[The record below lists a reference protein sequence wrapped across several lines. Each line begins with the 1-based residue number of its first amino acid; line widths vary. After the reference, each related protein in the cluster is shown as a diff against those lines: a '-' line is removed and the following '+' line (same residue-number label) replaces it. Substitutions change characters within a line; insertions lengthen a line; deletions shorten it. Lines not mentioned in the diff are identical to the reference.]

1 MVPTILIN
9 DYQFVMKSVEVLK
22 AKLQDWKS
30 KGVDVLHLITADNL
44 YLYFDVQADNLDST
58 VGLGLFFNLN
68 ESYDFESCTYTAIRE
83 VWLDG
88 DELLFNLEDIRQT
101 MDGDYEDPTISREL
115 KYYRNQTIQ
124 DFQNRY
130 DDKEI
135 EMRIDAIIEYIDT
148 YPIKCQLIA
157 NTRGDLI
164 DENDLKSFE

>member
-1 MVPTILIN
+1 MVSTILIN

-44 YLYFDVQADNLDST
+44 YLYFDVQADIVDSAI
-58 VGLGLFFNLN
+58 GLGLFFNWN
-68 ESYDFESCTYTAIRE
+68 ESYDGESCTYTAIRR

-88 DELLFNLEDIRQT
+88 DELLFNLEDIPQT
-101 MDGDYEDPTISREL
+101 MDVDYEELTIYHGL
-115 KYYRNQTIQ
+115 TIQ

-148 YPIKCQLIA
+148 YPIKYQLIA
-157 NTRGDLI
+157 NSRGDLI

>member
-1 MVPTILIN
+1 M
-9 DYQFVMKSVEVLK
+9 
-22 AKLQDWKS
+22 
-30 KGVDVLHLITADNL
+30 
-44 YLYFDVQADNLDST
+44 YFDVQADNLDST

-68 ESYDFESCTYTAIRE
+68 ESYDFESCTYTAIRK

-101 MDGDYEDPTISREL
+101 MDGDYEDPIISREL
-115 KYYRNQTIQ
+115 KYYLNQTIQ

-148 YPIKCQLIA
+148 YPIKYQLIA
-157 NTRGDLI
+157 NSRGDLI
-164 DENDLKSFE
+164 VNN

>member
-1 MVPTILIN
+1 MVSTILIN

-22 AKLQDWKS
+22 AKLQAWKS
-30 KGVDVLHLITADNL
+30 KGVDVLHLITTDNL

-68 ESYDFESCTYTAIRE
+68 ESYDFESCTYTAIRK

-101 MDGDYEDPTISREL
+101 MDGDYEEL
-115 KYYRNQTIQ
+115 KCYLDQTIQ

-148 YPIKCQLIA
+148 YPIKYQLIA
-157 NTRGDLI
+157 NSRGDLI
-164 DENDLKSFE
+164 VNN

>member
-1 MVPTILIN
+1 MVSTILIN

-58 VGLGLFFNLN
+58 VELGLFFNLN
-68 ESYDFESCTYTAIRE
+68 ESYDSESCTYTAIRE

-101 MDGDYEDPTISREL
+101 MDGDYEEL
-115 KYYRNQTIQ
+115 KCYLDQTIQ

-148 YPIKCQLIA
+148 YPIKYQLIA
-157 NTRGDLI
+157 NSRGDLI
-164 DENDLKSFE
+164 VNN

>member
-1 MVPTILIN
+1 
-9 DYQFVMKSVEVLK
+9 MK
-22 AKLQDWKS
+22 Q
-30 KGVDVLHLITADNL
+30 G
-44 YLYFDVQADNLDST
+44 
-58 VGLGLFFNLN
+58 G
-68 ESYDFESCTYTAIRE
+68 
-83 VWLDG
+83 WLDG
-88 DELLFNLEDIRQT
+88 DELLFKLEDIRQT
-101 MDGDYEDPTISREL
+101 MDGKYEDPTISREL

-164 DENDLKSFE
+164 VDN

>member
-1 MVPTILIN
+1 MVSTILIN

-30 KGVDVLHLITADNL
+30 KGVDVLHLITTDNL
-44 YLYFDVQADNLDST
+44 DLYFDVQADNLDST

-68 ESYDFESCTYTAIRE
+68 ESYDFESCTYTAIRK

-101 MDGDYEDPTISREL
+101 MDGDYEEL
-115 KYYRNQTIQ
+115 KCYLDQTIQ

-148 YPIKCQLIA
+148 YPIKYQLIS

>member
-1 MVPTILIN
+1 MVSTILIN

-30 KGVDVLHLITADNL
+30 KGVDVLHLITTDNL
-44 YLYFDVQADNLDST
+44 DLYFDVQADNLDST

-68 ESYDFESCTYTAIRE
+68 ESYDFESCTYTAIRK

-101 MDGDYEDPTISREL
+101 MDGDYEEL
-115 KYYRNQTIQ
+115 KSYLDQTIQ

-135 EMRIDAIIEYIDT
+135 EMRIDAIIEYINA
-148 YPIKCQLIA
+148 YPIKYQLIA
-157 NTRGDLI
+157 NSRGDLI
-164 DENDLKSFE
+164 VNN

>member
-1 MVPTILIN
+1 MVSTILIN

-30 KGVDVLHLITADNL
+30 KGVDVLHLITTDNL

-68 ESYDFESCTYTAIRE
+68 ESYDFESCTYTAIRK

-101 MDGDYEDPTISREL
+101 MDGDYEEL
-115 KYYRNQTIQ
+115 KHYLDQTIQ

-148 YPIKCQLIA
+148 YPIKYQLIA
-157 NTRGDLI
+157 NSRGDLI
-164 DENDLKSFE
+164 VNN

>member
-1 MVPTILIN
+1 
-9 DYQFVMKSVEVLK
+9 MKSVEVLK

-30 KGVDVLHLITADNL
+30 KGVDVLHLITTDNL
-44 YLYFDVQADNLDST
+44 DLYFDVQADNLDST

-68 ESYDFESCTYTAIRE
+68 ESYDFESCTYTAIRQ

-101 MDGDYEDPTISREL
+101 MDGDYEEL
-115 KYYRNQTIQ
+115 KYYLDQTIQ

-148 YPIKCQLIA
+148 YPIKYQLIA
-157 NTRGDLI
+157 NSRGDLI
-164 DENDLKSFE
+164 VNN

>member
-1 MVPTILIN
+1 MVSTILIN

-30 KGVDVLHLITADNL
+30 KGVDVLHLITTDNL
-44 YLYFDVQADNLDST
+44 DLYFDVQADNLDST

-68 ESYDFESCTYTAIRE
+68 ESYDFESCTYTAIRK

-101 MDGDYEDPTISREL
+101 MDGDYEEL
-115 KYYRNQTIQ
+115 KCYLDQTIQ

-148 YPIKCQLIA
+148 YPIKYQLIA
-157 NTRGDLI
+157 NSRGDLI
-164 DENDLKSFE
+164 VNN

>member
-1 MVPTILIN
+1 MVSTILIN

-30 KGVDVLHLITADNL
+30 KGVDVLHLITTDNL
-44 YLYFDVQADNLDST
+44 DLYFDVQADNLDST

-68 ESYDFESCTYTAIRE
+68 ESYDFESCTYTAIRK

-101 MDGDYEDPTISREL
+101 MDGDYEEL
-115 KYYRNQTIQ
+115 KSYLDQTIQ

-148 YPIKCQLIA
+148 YPIKYQLIA
-157 NTRGDLI
+157 NSRGDLI
-164 DENDLKSFE
+164 VNN

>member
-1 MVPTILIN
+1 
-9 DYQFVMKSVEVLK
+9 MKSVEVLK

-30 KGVDVLHLITADNL
+30 KGVDVLHLITTDNL
-44 YLYFDVQADNLDST
+44 DLYFDVQADNLDST

-68 ESYDFESCTYTAIRE
+68 ESYDFESCTYTAIRK

-101 MDGDYEDPTISREL
+101 MDGDYEEL
-115 KYYRNQTIQ
+115 KCYLNQTIQ

-148 YPIKCQLIA
+148 YPIKYQLIA
-157 NTRGDLI
+157 NSRGDLI
-164 DENDLKSFE
+164 VNN

>member
-1 MVPTILIN
+1 MISTILIN

-30 KGVDVLHLITADNL
+30 KGVDVLHLITTDNL
-44 YLYFDVQADNLDST
+44 DLYFDVQADNLDST

-68 ESYDFESCTYTAIRE
+68 ESYDFESCTYTAIRK

-101 MDGDYEDPTISREL
+101 MDGDYEEL
-115 KYYRNQTIQ
+115 KCYLDQTIQ

-148 YPIKCQLIA
+148 YPIKYQLIA
-157 NTRGDLI
+157 NSRGDLI
-164 DENDLKSFE
+164 VNN

>member
-1 MVPTILIN
+1 MISTILIN

-30 KGVDVLHLITADNL
+30 KGVDVLHLITTDNL
-44 YLYFDVQADNLDST
+44 DLYFDVQADNLDST

-68 ESYDFESCTYTAIRE
+68 ESYDFESCTYTAIRK

-101 MDGDYEDPTISREL
+101 MDGDYEEL
-115 KYYRNQTIQ
+115 KSYLDQTIQ

-135 EMRIDAIIEYIDT
+135 EMMIDAIIEYIDT
-148 YPIKCQLIA
+148 YPIKYQLIA
-157 NTRGDLI
+157 NSRGDLI
-164 DENDLKSFE
+164 VNN

>member
-1 MVPTILIN
+1 
-9 DYQFVMKSVEVLK
+9 MKSVEVLK

-30 KGVDVLHLITADNL
+30 KGVDVLHLITTDNL
-44 YLYFDVQADNLDST
+44 DLYFDVQADNLDST

-68 ESYDFESCTYTAIRE
+68 ESYDFESCTYTAIRK

-101 MDGDYEDPTISREL
+101 MDGDYEEL
-115 KYYRNQTIQ
+115 KYYLDQTIQ

-135 EMRIDAIIEYIDT
+135 ER
-148 YPIKCQLIA
+148 L
-157 NTRGDLI
+157 
-164 DENDLKSFE
+164 

>member
-1 MVPTILIN
+1 
-9 DYQFVMKSVEVLK
+9 MKSVEVLK

-30 KGVDVLHLITADNL
+30 KGVDVLHLITTDNL

-101 MDGDYEDPTISREL
+101 IDGGYEEL
-115 KYYRNQTIQ
+115 KSYLGQTIQ
-124 DFQNRY
+124 DFQDRF

-135 EMRIDAIIEYIDT
+135 QMRIDAIIEYIDT
-148 YPIKCQLIA
+148 YPIEYQQVA
-157 NTRGDLI
+157 NCYSGD
-164 DENDLKSFE
+164 NCK

>member
-1 MVPTILIN
+1 
-9 DYQFVMKSVEVLK
+9 MKSVEVLK

-30 KGVDVLHLITADNL
+30 KGVDVLHLITTDNL
-44 YLYFDVQADNLDST
+44 DLYFDVQADNLDST

-68 ESYDFESCTYTAIRE
+68 ESYDFESCTYTAIRK

-101 MDGDYEDPTISREL
+101 MDGDYEEL
-115 KYYRNQTIQ
+115 KCYLDQTIQ

-148 YPIKCQLIA
+148 YPIKYQLIA
-157 NTRGDLI
+157 NSRGDLI
-164 DENDLKSFE
+164 VNN

>member
-1 MVPTILIN
+1 MVSTILIN

-22 AKLQDWKS
+22 AKLQDWNS
-30 KGVDVLHLITADNL
+30 KGVDVLHLITTDNL
-44 YLYFDVQADNLDST
+44 DLYFDVQADNLDST

-68 ESYDFESCTYTAIRE
+68 ESYDFESCTYTAIRK

-101 MDGDYEDPTISREL
+101 MDGDYEEL
-115 KYYRNQTIQ
+115 KSYLDQTIQ

-135 EMRIDAIIEYIDT
+135 EMRIDAIIEYINA
-148 YPIKCQLIA
+148 YPIKYQLIA
-157 NTRGDLI
+157 NSRGDLI
-164 DENDLKSFE
+164 VNN

>member
-1 MVPTILIN
+1 MVSTILIN
-9 DYQFVMKSVEVLK
+9 DYQSVMKSVEVLK

-30 KGVDVLHLITADNL
+30 KGVDVLHLITTDNL
-44 YLYFDVQADNLDST
+44 DLYFDVQADNLDST

-68 ESYDFESCTYTAIRE
+68 ESYDFESCTYTAIRK

-101 MDGDYEDPTISREL
+101 MDGDYEEL
-115 KYYRNQTIQ
+115 KYYLDQTIQ

-148 YPIKCQLIA
+148 YPIKYQLIA
-157 NTRGDLI
+157 NSRGDLI
-164 DENDLKSFE
+164 VNN

>member
-1 MVPTILIN
+1 
-9 DYQFVMKSVEVLK
+9 MKSVEVLK

-30 KGVDVLHLITADNL
+30 KGVDVLHLITTDNL
-44 YLYFDVQADNLDST
+44 DLYFDVQADNLDST

-68 ESYDFESCTYTAIRE
+68 ESYDFESCTYTAIRK

-101 MDGDYEDPTISREL
+101 MDGDYEEL
-115 KYYRNQTIQ
+115 KHYLDQTIQ

-148 YPIKCQLIA
+148 YPIKYQLIA
-157 NTRGDLI
+157 NSRGDLI
-164 DENDLKSFE
+164 VNN

>member
-1 MVPTILIN
+1 MISTILIN

-22 AKLQDWKS
+22 AKLQDCKS
-30 KGVDVLHLITADNL
+30 KGVDVLHLITTDNL

-68 ESYDFESCTYTAIRE
+68 ESYDFESCTYTAIRK

-101 MDGDYEDPTISREL
+101 MDGDYEEL
-115 KYYRNQTIQ
+115 KSYLDQTIQ

-148 YPIKCQLIA
+148 YPIKYQLIA
-157 NTRGDLI
+157 NSRGDLI
-164 DENDLKSFE
+164 VNN

>member
-1 MVPTILIN
+1 
-9 DYQFVMKSVEVLK
+9 MKSVEVLK

-30 KGVDVLHLITADNL
+30 KGVDVLHLITTDNL
-44 YLYFDVQADNLDST
+44 DLYFDVQADNLDST

-68 ESYDFESCTYTAIRE
+68 ESYDFESCTYTAIRK

-101 MDGDYEDPTISREL
+101 MDGDYEEL
-115 KYYRNQTIQ
+115 KYYLDQTIQ

-148 YPIKCQLIA
+148 YPIKYQLIA
-157 NTRGDLI
+157 NSRGDLI
-164 DENDLKSFE
+164 VND

>member
-1 MVPTILIN
+1 
-9 DYQFVMKSVEVLK
+9 MKSVEVLK

-30 KGVDVLHLITADNL
+30 KGVDVLHLITTDNL
-44 YLYFDVQADNLDST
+44 DLYFDVQADNLDST

-68 ESYDFESCTYTAIRE
+68 ESYDFESCTYTAIRK

-101 MDGDYEDPTISREL
+101 MDGDYEEL
-115 KYYRNQTIQ
+115 KSYLDQTIQ

-148 YPIKCQLIA
+148 YPIKYQLIA
-157 NTRGDLI
+157 NSRGDLI
-164 DENDLKSFE
+164 VNN

>member
-1 MVPTILIN
+1 
-9 DYQFVMKSVEVLK
+9 MKSVEVLK

-30 KGVDVLHLITADNL
+30 KGVDVLHLITTDNL
-44 YLYFDVQADNLDST
+44 DLYFDVQADNLDST

-68 ESYDFESCTYTAIRE
+68 ESYDFESCTYTAIRK

-101 MDGDYEDPTISREL
+101 MDGDYEEL
-115 KYYRNQTIQ
+115 KYYLDQTIQ

-148 YPIKCQLIA
+148 YPIKYQLIA
-157 NTRGDLI
+157 NSRGDLI
-164 DENDLKSFE
+164 VNN

>member
-1 MVPTILIN
+1 MVSTILIN

-30 KGVDVLHLITADNL
+30 KGVDVLHLITTDNL
-44 YLYFDVQADNLDST
+44 DLYFDVQADNLDST

-68 ESYDFESCTYTAIRE
+68 ESYDFESCTYTAIRK

-88 DELLFNLEDIRQT
+88 DELLFSLEDIRQT
-101 MDGDYEDPTISREL
+101 MDGDYEEL
-115 KYYRNQTIQ
+115 KYYLDQTIQ

-148 YPIKCQLIA
+148 YPIKYQLIA
-157 NTRGDLI
+157 NSIGDLI
-164 DENDLKSFE
+164 VNN

>member
-1 MVPTILIN
+1 
-9 DYQFVMKSVEVLK
+9 MKSVEVLK
-22 AKLQDWKS
+22 SKLQDWKS
-30 KGVDVLHLITADNL
+30 KGVDVLHLITTDNL

-101 MDGDYEDPTISREL
+101 IDGGYEEL
-115 KYYRNQTIQ
+115 KSYLGQTIQ
-124 DFQNRY
+124 DFQDRF

-135 EMRIDAIIEYIDT
+135 QMRIDAIIEYIDT
-148 YPIKCQLIA
+148 YPIEYQQVA
-157 NTRGDLI
+157 NCYSGD
-164 DENDLKSFE
+164 NCK

>member
-1 MVPTILIN
+1 
-9 DYQFVMKSVEVLK
+9 MKSVEVLK

-44 YLYFDVQADNLDST
+44 YLYFDVQADNLDSAI
-58 VGLGLFFNLN
+58 GLGLFFNWN
-68 ESYDFESCTYTAIRE
+68 ESYDGESCTYTAIRK

-101 MDGDYEDPTISREL
+101 MDGGYEEL
-115 KYYRNQTIQ
+115 KGYLDQTIQ

-148 YPIKCQLIA
+148 YPIKYQLIA
-157 NTRGDLI
+157 NSRGDLI
-164 DENDLKSFE
+164 VNN

>member
-1 MVPTILIN
+1 MVSTILIN

-30 KGVDVLHLITADNL
+30 KGVDVLHLITTDNL
-44 YLYFDVQADNLDST
+44 DLYFDVQADNLDST

-68 ESYDFESCTYTAIRE
+68 ESYDSESCTYTAIRE

-101 MDGDYEDPTISREL
+101 MDGDYEEL
-115 KYYRNQTIQ
+115 KCYLDQTIQ

-148 YPIKCQLIA
+148 YPIKYQLIS